1 MAPAEPL
8 PFAPEGAV
16 AVLGAPR
23 FAHPALD
30 AVAME
35 GDRLAIGGQGPSN
48 DSLGVYLYEGERF
61 VRRVDL
67 PLREDAK
74 HIEALALHGPLVAAA
89 TADAVHIF
97 GFEGG
102 VPRRYEGGPARVLA
116 HSERSVAAAGD
127 GLWRIDSQGRRVID
141 EQHEYTHLAFAG
153 EVLFAVRGDGSVWR
167 SEGES
172 FAQVQGSDA
181 PVVALGTADGQPQ
194 VWRWDG
200 EVLQGPEGERSLE
213 AASVSVDPAGRWLF
227 VQTEEGVVV
236 EERGE
241 LRDRWPGAMLGGRAA
256 FGEFAVAIDADG
268 ALLVSGESERQA
280 HRGAV
285 QEVAWVGERIV
296 TNAADGLRVWAS
308 GGYALGHV
316 APEASELPA
325 GELRGQPGASF
336 AAYYRSHLSTEL
348 RVELAVFDVESRVPL
363 NLEGRVEQPGD
374 LRWRPGGNV
383 LTVLSGDELHFHDVN
398 KEGRVV
404 RVVGVEALASQPG
417 SDAPF
422 VGPVLDHA
430 WSPDGLT
437 LVLVLGGETPGVAAF
452 RALTGETLAWRP
464 GEYRRVRVAPDG
476 ASVAVTEDHE
486 GGAPELHFLRFEDLE
501 GIGTLA
507 LETPLRD
514 FDWRGDTIAWVGF
527 DGVLYVKQGSA
538 SPRRIPTPIPATA
551 LSVSP
556 DGSQVALGAVDGRS
570 WVLAL

>member
-1 MAPAEPL
+1 MAPA
-8 PFAPEGAV
+8 GAV

-23 FAHPALD
+23 FAHPVLD

-35 GDRLAIGGQGPSN
+35 GSRLAIGGQGPSN
-48 DSLGVYLYEGERF
+48 GSLGVYLYEGERF

-67 PLREDAK
+67 PLREEAK

-116 HSERSVAAAGD
+116 HSDRSVAAAGD

-141 EQHEYTHLAFAG
+141 EGHEYTHLAFAG

-167 SEGES
+167 SEGDVFEE
-172 FAQVQGSDA
+172 VQGADA
-181 PVVALGTADGQPQ
+181 PVVALGTDHGQPQ

-200 EVLQGPEGERSLE
+200 DALFGPDGERSLE
-213 AASVSVDPAGRWLF
+213 ADAIAVDPSGRWLF

-236 EERGE
+236 EEGGV
-241 LRDRWPGAMLGGRAA
+241 LRDRWAGAMLGGRAA

-268 ALLVSGESERQA
+268 ALLVSGESERRA

-296 TNAADGLRVWAS
+296 TNGADGLRLWDPA
-308 GGYALGHV
+308 GNALGRV
-316 APEASELPA
+316 ALEGSELPA
-325 GELRGQPGASF
+325 GELRGQPGASL
-336 AAYYRSHLSTEL
+336 AAYYRSHLRAEL
-348 RVELAVFDVESRVPL
+348 QVELAVLDVGSGQPR
-363 NLEGRVEQPGD
+363 NLDGRVEQPGD

-383 LTVLSGDELHFHDVN
+383 LTVLAGDELHFHDVN
-398 KEGRVV
+398 KGGRVV
-404 RVVGVEALASQPG
+404 RIVGVDALASPPG

-422 VGPVLDHA
+422 AGPVLDHA
-430 WSPDGLT
+430 WSPDGET
-437 LVLVLGGETPGVAAF
+437 LVLVLGGESPGLAAF

-486 GGAPELHFLRFEDLE
+486 GGAPELHFLRFEGLE
-501 GIGTLA
+501 GIETLE
-507 LETPLRD
+507 LESPLRD
-514 FDWRGDTIAWVGF
+514 LDWRGDAIAWVGF

-538 SPRRIPTPIPATA
+538 SLRRIPAPIPATA
-551 LSVSP
+551 LGLSP
-556 DGSQVALGAVDGRS
+556 DGSRVVLGAVDGRS